1 MSNIPIPFI
10 QGATDAEKVTEIA
23 SYLKSL
29 SSAVERELMSIDSTN
44 LNEELRTR
52 IDSSL
57 TEHQDL
63 TGFASKN
70 YLKNHFYG
78 KEMVDIKLDN
88 LEKAVGEEIS
98 SAVTPISNS
107 VNSISQTVG
116 SYGDKF
122 DEGTLCYL
130 MEKIYHQLFERSG
143 LLETST
149 ILDRII
155 ALERKIN

>member
-1 MSNIPIPFI
+1 MSNIPVPFI
-10 QGATDAEKVTEIA
+10 QGATDAERVTEIA

-29 SSAVERELMSIDSTN
+29 SSAVERELMSIDSSN
-44 LNEELRTR
+44 LNEDLRVR

-70 YLKNHFYG
+70 YLKNHFYE

-88 LEKAVGEEIS
+88 LEKAVDKEIS

-116 SYGDKF
+116 SYSDKF

-143 LLETST
+143 LFESST
-149 ILDRII
+149 ILDRIV
-155 ALERKIN
+155 ALENKID